1 MAKAQN
7 KSQKPESRKVK
18 VIRLYQAEGAYGFMV
33 HEVDED
39 ALGEPI
45 EKTEPDI
52 WAIFNNQLSALTR
65 HLFGFYDR

>member
-1 MAKAQN
+1 MAKAQIKN
-7 KSQKPESRKVK
+7 QKQESAKVK
-18 VIRLYQAEGAYGFMV
+18 VIRLHKAEGAYGFSV
-33 HEVDED
+33 HEVDES